1 MWRYVF
7 LVGRDWLL
15 VVRKKEMV
23 QFSSFFFSDK
33 ENHESQ

>member
-23 QFSSFFFSDK
+23 QFFFFFSDK